1 GPRPMVE
8 EIPQLVPE
16 SIWDVERLVRCELI
30 DTLRCRDSD
39 HGRRYAGVAG
49 RELQGD
55 RGQRNLEAVAER
67 AQSRRSGED
76 LLARTSVLI
85 VRPRVQG
92 LRKHA
97 ARVGCGVDE
106 GRPGVE
112 NIIDEAVRGLI
123 KQRVPAVVEHDVEDA
138 R

>member
-1 GPRPMVE
+1 MVE

-16 SIWDVERLVRCELI
+16 SLCDVERLVRYELI

-39 HGRRYAGVAG
+39 HGRGYAGVAG

-67 AQSRRSGED
+67 AQSRGSGED
-76 LLARTSVLI
+76 FLTRTAVLI

-92 LRKHA
+92 LRQHA
-97 ARVGCGVDE
+97 ARVRCGVDE
-106 GRPGVE
+106 
-112 NIIDEAVRGLI
+112 
-123 KQRVPAVVEHDVEDA
+123 
-138 R
+138 